1 MAAGGR
7 RRQGQGWWGGS
18 GIQTMEGRTGMGL
31 SMGMGMGMAS
41 VGGMAWHSSQVVKG
55 IEMDE
60 KR

>member
-1 MAAGGR
+1 
-7 RRQGQGWWGGS
+7 
-18 GIQTMEGRTGMGL
+18 MEGRTGMGL